1 MVCVWV
7 LLKLKGQ
14 NHGAHQ
20 LLTCCQSLKLTKV
33 NIVWDACL
41 SVSLSLTQT
50 HTHTYT
56 NTQMKIADHEK
67 LHNACQDYGLIEN
80 AFLRVCGGCC

>member
-1 MVCVWV
+1 MPVC
-7 LLKLKGQ
+7 L
-14 NHGAHQ
+14 
-20 LLTCCQSLKLTKV
+20 
-33 NIVWDACL
+33 
-41 SVSLSLTQT
+41 SLSLTQT